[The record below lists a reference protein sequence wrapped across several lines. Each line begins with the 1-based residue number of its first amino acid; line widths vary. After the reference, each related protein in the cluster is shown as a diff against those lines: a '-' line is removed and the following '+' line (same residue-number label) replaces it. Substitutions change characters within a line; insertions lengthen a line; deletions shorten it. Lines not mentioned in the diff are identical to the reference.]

1 MPVQI
6 CNTYGFNV
14 KRKSIQNSPISIDP
28 KNPYQAAA
36 GTAAYSGDQVYVV
49 ASSLANALAVL
60 QAQYG
65 TDLGTV
71 TGGTTHVFGALTTM
85 SGT

>member
-1 MPVQI
+1 MAVQI
-6 CNTYGFNV
+6 VNTYGFNV
-14 KRKSIQNSPISIDP
+14 KRKSIMNGLPA
-28 KNPYQAAA
+28 PYQ
-36 GTAAYSGDQVYVV
+36 GSNMAYSGDQVYVV
-49 ASSLANALAVL
+49 ASSLANAQAVL

-71 TGGTTHVFGALTTM
+71 TGGTTHVYAALTTM